1 MFRMEISE
9 YDHIIQLFKGGGD
22 QNRSSELSR
31 TSCPSTLGGIWQTGF
46 LFIGGRPVGGEG
58 HYVPRLANSKAS
70 LISSVSQLKKNSSLK
85 LFAKVT

>member
-9 YDHIIQLFKGGGD
+9 YDHIIQLFKGGGE

-46 LFIGGRPVGGEG
+46 LFIGGRPLGGEG
-58 HYVPRLANSKAS
+58 HYAS
-70 LISSVSQLKKNSSLK
+70 PG
-85 LFAKVT
+85 A